1 MDIRVL
7 LKGGKFPDQAVL
19 DIVSAAL
26 NDEKIRPLTD
36 HVTVSAPTEKAFSV
50 ALTYYVESGGELS
63 LSAAASAVE
72 GAVAAYI
79 EWQTAKI
86 GRDIDPSKLIQLV
99 MNAGVKRVVVTSPV
113 YTPVGA
119 TEAAKLGT
127 KTVSAGGY
135 EDE

>member
-1 MDIRVL
+1 
-7 LKGGKFPDQAVL
+7 
-19 DIVSAAL
+19 
-26 NDEKIRPLTD
+26 
-36 HVTVSAPTEKAFSV
+36 
-50 ALTYYVESGGELS
+50 
-63 LSAAASAVE
+63 
-72 GAVAAYI
+72 
-79 EWQTAKI
+79 
-86 GRDIDPSKLIQLV
+86 

>member
-1 MDIRVL
+1 MLR
-7 LKGGKFPDQAVL
+7 
-19 DIVSAAL
+19 AA
-26 NDEKIRPLTD
+26 
-36 HVTVSAPTEKAFSV
+36 
-50 ALTYYVESGGELS
+50 GELS